1 MFLLLR
7 PKARQ
12 SRPTSFTRRA
22 SRRLSPPLFA
32 LALGLVCQAASAQVF
47 TNPDWKESPVPP
59 APEFDARRMIE
70 IDMPR
75 MLDLKYGVD
84 PKTIAIT
91 GDGVVRFVIIAK
103 STGPGAAMNASYD
116 AVRCATGET
125 KTYARYSGDAW
136 HEVEKPEWKP
146 LQEARTRYNLALAQ
160 QAICRSGAP
169 RATVDEMVRE
179 LRKPQYY

>member
-1 MFLLLR
+1 M
-7 PKARQ
+7 ARQ
-12 SRPTSFTRRA
+12 SRPISFTRRA
-22 SRRLSPPLFA
+22 SRRLSAPLLV
-32 LALGLVCQAASAQVF
+32 LALGLVSQVASAQVF
-47 TNPDWKESPVPP
+47 ASPDWKESPVPP

-116 AVRCATGET
+116 GVRCATGET
-125 KTYARYSGDAW
+125 KTYARYSGDGW
-136 HEVEKPEWKP
+136 HEVENPEWKS
-146 LQEARTRYNLALAQ
+146 LEQARTRYNLALAR